1 MTLQIKSTDAVSGI
15 PIMQVRGFFQYMAA
29 WRRNSFDL
37 PRLRDQLSLDEKSAM
52 ALASELVAQ
61 GYVEEPQDSVYKFTD
76 KAGELV
82 RASAASKVSR
92 KTAEDA
98 LAGLLERVEQYNLDS
113 DKIFTIEAVV
123 VFGSFLGTKGKLGD
137 LDVAVKWSDRNR
149 NDPDRAQTAL
159 AYAKQSG
166 RRFGSFFHELAWAE
180 IELPQILK
188 ARKRTINI
196 QPWNVFLKMAAKN
209 PERIPYKVVFGNT
222 EEVVAEILA
231 KELNNEDAAKPSPQ
245 IRPSK

>member
-1 MTLQIKSTDAVSGI
+1 MTLQIKRTDAVAGI
-15 PIMQVRGFFQYMAA
+15 PITQVRGFFQRVVA
-29 WRRNSFDL
+29 WHKDSFDL
-37 PRLRDQLSLDEKSAM
+37 PCVRAQLSLDERSAM

-61 GYVEEPQDSVYKFTD
+61 GYVEEAQHGVYKFTD

-98 LAGLLERVEQYNLDS
+98 LAGLLERVNRYNLDS
-113 DKIFTIEAVV
+113 DKIFTIETVV
-123 VFGSFLGTKGKLGD
+123 VFGSFLGTKDKLGD
-137 LDVAVKWSDRNR
+137 LDVAVKWRDRNR
-149 NDPDRAQTAL
+149 NDPGRAKTAL
-159 AYAKQSG
+159 AYARQSG

-196 QPWNVFLKMAAKN
+196 QPWNVFLKMAAEN
-209 PERIPYKVVFGNT
+209 PERIPYKVVFGRS
-222 EEVVAEILA
+222 EEVAAEILA
-231 KELNNEDAAKPSPQ
+231 KKLNNDEGAQPSPQ
-245 IRPSK
+245 IRPSE

>member
-1 MTLQIKSTDAVSGI
+1 MTLQIKSTDAVAGI
-15 PIMQVRGFFQYMAA
+15 PITQVRGFFQRVVA
-29 WRRNSFDL
+29 WHKDSFDL
-37 PRLRDQLSLDEKSAM
+37 PCVRAQLSLDEKSAM

-61 GYVEEPQDSVYKFTD
+61 GYVEEAQNGVYKFTD

-98 LAGLLERVEQYNLDS
+98 LAGLLERVNRYNLDS
-113 DKIFTIEAVV
+113 DKIFTIETVV
-123 VFGSFLGTKGKLGD
+123 VFGSFLGTKDKLGD
-137 LDVAVKWSDRNR
+137 LDVAVKWRDRNR
-149 NDPDRAQTAL
+149 NDAGRAKTAL
-159 AYAKQSG
+159 AYARQSG

-209 PERIPYKVVFGNT
+209 PERIPYKVVFGRS
-222 EEVVAEILA
+222 EEVAAEILA
-231 KELNNEDAAKPSPQ
+231 KKLNNDEGAQPSPQ
-245 IRPSK
+245 IRPSE

>member
-1 MTLQIKSTDAVSGI
+1 MTLQIKSTDAVCGI
-15 PIMQVRGFFQYMAA
+15 PIMQVRGFFQSMAA
-29 WRRNSFDL
+29 WRRGSFDL
-37 PRLRDQLSLDEKSAM
+37 PCLQDQLSLDEKSAM

-61 GYVEEPQDSVYKFTD
+61 GYVEEAQNGVYKFTD

-98 LAGLLERVEQYNLDS
+98 LAGLLERVTQYNLDS
-113 DKIFTIEAVV
+113 NKIFIIETVV
-123 VFGSFLGTKGKLGD
+123 VFGSFLGTKDKLGD
-137 LDVAVKWSDRNR
+137 LDVSVKYRDRNPK
-149 NDPDRAQTAL
+149 DPDRAQTAL
-159 AYAKQSG
+159 AYAEQSG
-166 RRFGSFFHELAWAE
+166 RCFGTFFHQLAWAE

-188 ARKRTINI
+188 ARKRTIKI

-209 PERIPYKVVFGNT
+209 PERIPYKVVFGST
-222 EEVVAEILA
+222 DEVAAEILSRQ
-231 KELNNEDAAKPSPQ
+231 KLDAAQPPQ